1 MCVLLNDPFYQTAQ
15 AILGLTYREV
25 WEWVVRG
32 PYEQARK
39 DSGRPA
45 AVPVD
50 DADAVAASVAGLI
63 GAENAAL
70 VAAAIRESEAT
81 KRS

>member
-1 MCVLLNDPFYQTAQ
+1 MCVLLNDPFYQSPSV
-15 AILGLTYREV
+15 ILGMTYREV

-45 AVPVD
+45 EVPVD

-70 VAAAIRESEAT
+70 VAAAIRETEG
-81 KRS
+81 KK